1 MYHFED
7 SSAGDTSIELS
18 LEQVK
23 DVAKKMGFEFKV
35 ILVIMPLSLLIFY
48 IQKES
53 MVSTTYTSNPE
64 SMLKYVYECAFWTA
78 VKL

>member
-7 SSAGDTSIELS
+7 SSTGDTSIEIS

-35 ILVIMPLSLLIFY
+35 TLVIMLLSLLIFY